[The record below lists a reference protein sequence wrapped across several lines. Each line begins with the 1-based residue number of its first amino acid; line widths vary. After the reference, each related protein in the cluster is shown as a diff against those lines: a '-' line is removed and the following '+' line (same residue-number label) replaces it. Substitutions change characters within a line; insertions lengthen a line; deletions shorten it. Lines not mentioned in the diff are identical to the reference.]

1 MAVMANT
8 LVTAN
13 GFLGVT
19 GVATFLAIVARTPIE
34 ENKLVGRFRYDYM
47 EYARITGRFLAR
59 IIRWRD

>member
-19 GVATFLAIVARTPIE
+19 GVTTFLAIVARTPIE

-47 EYARITGRFLAR
+47 EYARITGRFLPR